1 VAYRILCFSSVN
13 CLTYTNISTWL
24 ENTRKIITLDSIWS
38 VKQCRCSDQ
47 TTGKKMRT
55 KTERSRAQP
64 AGHGEEHGGVGG
76 RGSGGVGRKRA
87 RRRRTWWRAR
97 RSARV
102 FLVATP
108 PWRRSES
115 AIAGG
120 RSRMR
125 SVTC

>member
-1 VAYRILCFSSVN
+1 
-13 CLTYTNISTWL
+13 
-24 ENTRKIITLDSIWS
+24 
-38 VKQCRCSDQ
+38 
-47 TTGKKMRT
+47 MRT

-76 RGSGGVGRKRA
+76 GVAAAWGGRGRGDAARGGEQGGA
-87 RRRRTWWRAR
+87 RI
-97 RSARV
+97 